1 MDTEN
6 RIINYIIE
14 RGIVRTGQLL
24 RYLEEEDIKES
35 KSKGADLKKKE
46 ENLKKSERTIF
57 RKIKQM
63 AREGG
68 PILILDSEEVKRYG
82 ITDPDNRAK
91 YLTLRETGEKKKHL
105 DKIFELLSTG
115 NDIDIMMVLREIK
128 RYGQKYVLYPSQLD
142 TLVLN
147 LDNNDLGIIEDLLFI
162 LYTHIIVRKINPGNE
177 AAFLETLRNLLKQ
190 YEEGHENYTQLRGH
204 LIKFLGH
211 YKDKAVIEQLKKDIK
226 AGKLSKFE
234 HDYSSVLT
242 AKVIDEE
249 RTELFYLENSLRK
262 AGEIETADILDRIR
276 SQAASKAEKPT
287 EKEVHWNSVV
297 INMPSTKMKDV

>member
-1 MDTEN
+1 
-6 RIINYIIE
+6 
-14 RGIVRTGQLL
+14 L

-82 ITDPDNRAK
+82 ITDPDGRAT

-128 RYGQKYVLYPSQLD
+128 RYGQKYVLYPNQLD
-142 TLVLN
+142 ILVLN
-147 LDNNDLGIIEDLLFI
+147 LGNNDPGIIEDLLFI

-177 AAFLETLRNLLKQ
+177 TAFLETLRSLLKQ
-190 YEEGHENYTQLRGH
+190 YEEGHETYTQLRGH
-204 LIKFLGH
+204 LIRFLGH
-211 YKDKAVIEQLKKDIK
+211 YKDKAVSEQLKKDTE

-234 HDYSSVLT
+234 HDYLSVLT
-242 AKVIDEE
+242 AKVIDEA
-249 RTELFYLENSLRK
+249 RTELFYLENMLRK
-262 AGEIETADILDRIR
+262 AGEIETADVLDRIR
-276 SQAASKAEKPT
+276 SQAASKAEKPI

-297 INMPSTKMKDV
+297 INIPSTNIKDI

>member
-1 MDTEN
+1 MDIES
-6 RIINYIIE
+6 RIINYITE
-14 RGIVRTGQLL
+14 RGLVRTGQLL

-68 PILILDSEEVKRYG
+68 PILILDSEEVERYG
-82 ITDPDNRAK
+82 IIDPDGRAK

-105 DKIFELLSTG
+105 DQIFELLSTG

-128 RYGQKYVLYPSQLD
+128 RYGQKYVLYPNQLD

-147 LDNNDLGIIEDLLFI
+147 LDNNDPGIIEDLLFI
-162 LYTHIIVRKINPGNE
+162 LHTHIIVRKINPGNE
-177 AAFLETLRNLLKQ
+177 TAFLETLRSLLKQ
-190 YEEGHENYTQLRGH
+190 YEEGNENYTQLRGH
-204 LIKFLGH
+204 IIRFLGH
-211 YKDKAVIEQLKKDIK
+211 YKDKAVIEQLKKDIE

-249 RTELFYLENSLRK
+249 RTELFYLENRLRK

-276 SQAASKAEKPT
+276 SQAASKAEKPI

-297 INMPSTKMKDV
+297 INMPSTKIKDV